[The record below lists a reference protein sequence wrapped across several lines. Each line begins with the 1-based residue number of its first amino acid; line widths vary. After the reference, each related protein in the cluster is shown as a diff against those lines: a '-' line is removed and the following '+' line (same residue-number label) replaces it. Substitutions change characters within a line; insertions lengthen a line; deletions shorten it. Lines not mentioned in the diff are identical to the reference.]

1 GRGGGGGTG
10 RLYKALVDG
19 RKALTVRMG
28 VEELH
33 DPGFVTAIA
42 TLGADQS
49 LDEARKAMMDTI
61 AAVAADPPTI
71 DEVTRARTRIL
82 QAMETRMANSQQAA
96 LGLSETIAA
105 GDWRLYFVN
114 YDQVKSVTPADLV
127 RVTRLYFKPSN
138 RTVGYFIP

>member
-1 GRGGGGGTG
+1 
-10 RLYKALVDG
+10 
-19 RKALTVRMG
+19 MG

-49 LDEARKAMMDTI
+49 LDEARKVMMDTL
-61 AAVAADPPTI
+61 AAVAVDPPTL
-71 DEVTRARTRIL
+71 DEVARARTRIL

-114 YDQVKSVTPADLV
+114 YDQVKAVTPRIV
-127 RVTRLYFKPSN
+127 RVARLYFKPSN
-138 RTVGYFIP
+138 RTVGYFIPTPEPDRTDVPRLSISTRS